1 MIALKQ
7 QSSPLVTRPLTQ
19 QEWRNSMPPTS
30 SPTTAYPRKLSPIET
45 PVLPPTS
52 HERCAIC
59 SELSRTSHQPTIL
72 KPMVKAREQTSPS
85 NSICAYTVGHTRKT
99 GQHGCR

>member
-7 QSSPLVTRPLTQ
+7 QSLPLATRPSTQ
-19 QEWRNSMPPTS
+19 QEWQSSTPPTS
-30 SPTTAYPRKLSPIET
+30 SPTMAYQRKLSPIET

-52 HERCAIC
+52 RERCAIC
-59 SELSRTSHQPTIL
+59 LELSRTSHQPTTL
-72 KPMVKAREQTSPS
+72 KPMVKARERTSPS
-85 NSICAYTVGHTRKT
+85 NSIYAYTVGHTRKT